1 MTKSAAL
8 ASAAHPPLMV
18 AIDGDVGGIGKST
31 LAVLMAM
38 MFGLLDLPLDV
49 FELDEQSKLARF
61 LGADRVTGLHGAK
74 LEADADGERDLVPI
88 FAPLHRA
95 LERMR
100 HSKRSVLL
108 EVGGALT
115 GIWNSFIREVDL
127 EEDLQALGIR
137 LVVFLVLVTGEE
149 SARQVVAQVRELRQI
164 LPSAEVV
171 IVRNERDGCP
181 RKEAQH
187 LPPDLRKALLQA
199 LKSCPNIGMPRLG
212 PKSRRIYDRLGL
224 MPSEIIAW
232 HRDHYRE
239 AMARTGERLLESKR
253 VVKDIAAWSADVR
266 KELVGVLPFLGGRDA
281 D

>member
-1 MTKSAAL
+1 MTKSTAL
-8 ASAAHPPLMV
+8 ASVAHPPLMI

-61 LGADRVTGLHGAK
+61 LGADHVTSLHGAK
-74 LEADADGERDLVPI
+74 LEADADGERDLIPI

-95 LERMR
+95 LEGM
-100 HSKRSVLL
+100 HLSQRSVLL

-149 SARQVVAQVRELRQI
+149 SARQVVAQARELRQI

-199 LKSCPNIGMPRLG
+199 LKTCPNIGMPRLG

-266 KELVGVLPFLGGRDA
+266 KELVGVLPFLGGHDA

>member
-8 ASAAHPPLMV
+8 SSVAHAPLMIAV
-18 AIDGDVGGIGKST
+18 DGDVGGIGKST

-38 MFGLLDLPLDV
+38 AFGLVDLPLDV

-61 LGADRVTGLHGAK
+61 LGSDRVTSLHGAK
-74 LEADADGERDLVPI
+74 LDADADGERDLIPV

-95 LERMR
+95 LEEMH

-137 LVVFLVLVTGEE
+137 LVVFLVLITGEE
-149 SARQVVAQVRELRQI
+149 SARQVVTQVRELRQI
-164 LPSAEVV
+164 LPSAEIV

-224 MPSEIIAW
+224 VPSEILAW

-239 AMARTGERLLESKR
+239 AMARTGEGLLESKR
-253 VVKDIAAWSADVR
+253 VVKAIALWSADVR
-266 KELVGVLPFLGGRDA
+266 DELVRVLPFLGGRNA